1 MSAPATES
9 DPPPASP
16 DVITFPPIIFAA
28 FFAIGYVT
36 DLAFPVAPDA
46 AVLRYAAG
54 AVLVVLSTT
63 LVLWAG
69 SRFVRARTPVD
80 VRKPATALVTD
91 GPYRLSRNPMYLAA
105 SLLYAGAA
113 ILGSLPWTL
122 LLLAP
127 CLVVIQIGI
136 IRPEERHLEERFG
149 DAYRDYKGRVRRWL

>member
-1 MSAPATES
+1 MSVPATES
-9 DPPPASP
+9 EPPPAAP

-28 FFAIGYVT
+28 FFVIGYVT
-36 DLAFPVAPDA
+36 DLAFPVTPDA
-46 AVLRYAAG
+46 TALRYAAG
-54 AVLVVLSTT
+54 AVLVALSAA
-63 LVLWAG
+63 LVMWAG

-136 IRPEERHLEERFG
+136 IRREERHLEERFG
-149 DAYRDYKGRVRRWL
+149 DAYRDYKSRVRRWL